1 MFLVSALSEEIHT
14 PLKINVRVEG
24 KVERG
29 ERYASVILKLG
40 KGLEAVD
47 AVSMNAHWGKPR
59 QYILTNS
66 L

>member
-1 MFLVSALSEEIHT
+1 
-14 PLKINVRVEG
+14 
-24 KVERG
+24 VERG